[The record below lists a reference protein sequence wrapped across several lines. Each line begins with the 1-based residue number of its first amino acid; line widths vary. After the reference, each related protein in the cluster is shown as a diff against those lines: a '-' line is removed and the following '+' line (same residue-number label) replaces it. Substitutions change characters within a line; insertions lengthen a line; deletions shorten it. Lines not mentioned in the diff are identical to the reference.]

1 MTTKRCPSCA
11 EVMIQE
17 PRIINGVSY
26 QFWVCPEGDWEEPVN
41 SAPPSA
47 TEEPE
52 ADQ

>member
-26 QFWVCPEGDWEEPVN
+26 QFWVCPEGDWEEPVDPN
-41 SAPPSA
+41 TVAAVEPG
-47 TEEPE
+47 EES
-52 ADQ
+52 

>member
-26 QFWVCPEGDWEEPVN
+26 PFWVCPEGDWEEPVDPN
-41 SAPPSA
+41 TTAAVEPG
-47 TEEPE
+47 EES
-52 ADQ
+52 